1 MRNVDHTMQNYYD
14 CINYMKTMKVNF
26 PSRSCSVN
34 NVVASFFIH
43 SFSFIKKLPNLKTIT
58 SHWHTD
64 DWRVFENPVVQ
75 TNTFWMSQVCQA
87 SLYLRFDCSSQFWG
101 SHLCDHQW
109 MCCHTCKTYRCE
121 HSWHYHPAVQIGKT
135 DDDRMCLHKQL
146 KLIQPADLKQHFSL
160 TAITEKSQPRS

>member
-1 MRNVDHTMQNYYD
+1 MRNLYHTMQNYYD
-14 CINYMKTMKVNF
+14 CINYIKTMKVHF

-101 SHLCDHQW
+101 SHLCDHIQLVTKQFNLRPLNKESLQNLKIHVFPSAFS
-109 MCCHTCKTYRCE
+109 CCLCPC
-121 HSWHYHPAVQIGKT
+121 GK
-135 DDDRMCLHKQL
+135 
-146 KLIQPADLKQHFSL
+146 QPELPMNVLPHM
-160 TAITEKSQPRS
+160 